1 MERKIDGS
9 IPERGIEG
17 SRNGKPVSEREI
29 GGAERGIDSVPQ
41 ERGIDSVPQER
52 GIDSV
57 PQERGIDAPRGERG
71 IDSNVKV
78 EDEERGIGVPSTLG
92 ETTSSPGLV

>member
-29 GGAERGIDSVPQ
+29 GGA

-92 ETTSSPGLV
+92 ETTSSTGLV

>member
-29 GGAERGIDSVPQ
+29 GCA
-41 ERGIDSVPQER
+41 ER

-78 EDEERGIGVPSTLG
+78 EDEEQGIGVPSTLG
-92 ETTSSPGLV
+92 ETTSSTGLV